1 VSGPRVVAVGAPPT
15 FRQQVARA
23 VGSPPETVEWL
34 PTVTAA
40 EDFMS
45 SGKTTA
51 DLLALSPAVKTEDAI
66 GFGEFVGRRFPA
78 TAVVVVRDRPPD
90 GALPLLIRSGVR
102 DVVDLTHGGDELRE
116 SLQRALTWSS
126 NLRSVNGRGQP
137 EAGGPRGRMICIFSS
152 KGGTGKTF
160 LACNLASAIARRLG
174 EPTALVDLDVDL
186 GDVFAYF
193 GKQPTRPLED
203 LLTVGDDADADTI
216 RGLGNKLEEHLWG
229 YGAPP
234 DPGAPQVVSGE
245 AVGLALSTLRS
256 VFAFTVLDGTA
267 DYSDHVLA
275 AMDLSDVIYLVS
287 GPDVVGLKHLSM
299 AIQTL
304 TTLGTPR
311 ERLRVVLNRADSRV
325 GITPTD
331 VERIMRIKPD
341 VLVPSSALVPTSLNH
356 GIPVVVEEPR
366 SGVARALENLAST
379 LVAEARPTNGVD
391 PDGAAPRRRR
401 LSRH

>member
-1 VSGPRVVAVGAPPT
+1 
-15 FRQQVARA
+15 
-23 VGSPPETVEWL
+23 
-34 PTVTAA
+34 
-40 EDFMS
+40 MS

-126 NLRSVNGRGQP
+126 NLGSVNGRGQP

-216 RGLGNKLEEHLWG
+216 RGLGNQLEEYLWG

-234 DPGAPQVVSGE
+234 DAGAPQSVSGE

-379 LVAEARPTNGVD
+379 LVAEARPTNGAD